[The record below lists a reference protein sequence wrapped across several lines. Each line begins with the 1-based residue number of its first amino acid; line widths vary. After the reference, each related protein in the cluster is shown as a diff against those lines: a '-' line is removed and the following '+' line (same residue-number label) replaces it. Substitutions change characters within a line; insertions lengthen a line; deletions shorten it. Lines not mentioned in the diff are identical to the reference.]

1 MKTLGISQILV
12 VTGGYGSSYL
22 DTTETMREGGTYWTT
37 VASAT
42 LPYTVGYFSAVTL
55 NNQIFAF
62 GGTFKHH

>member
-1 MKTLGISQILV
+1 M
-12 VTGGYGSSYL
+12 TGGYGSSYL
-22 DTTETMREGGTYWTT
+22 DTTETMMEGGTYWTT

-62 GGTFKHH
+62 GAIFYIKILTF